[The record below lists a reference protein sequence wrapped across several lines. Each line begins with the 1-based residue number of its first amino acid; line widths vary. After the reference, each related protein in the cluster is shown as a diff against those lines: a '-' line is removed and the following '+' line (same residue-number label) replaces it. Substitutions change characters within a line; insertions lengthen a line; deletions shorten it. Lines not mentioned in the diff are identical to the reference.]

1 MDSQWIQ
8 LGHDI
13 LLAVLDV
20 VLPAVIA
27 YGFNMYKKHLD
38 KTHSY
43 QKEKDMSEQIKQLV
57 SLAVVIAE
65 KAGAKEKLTGSQ
77 QFNKAK
83 QFVESSLKKMNIT
96 DYDIRK
102 IEAMIEKEWAD
113 NKYQLEDIYG
123 DKKEG

>member
-43 QKEKDMSEQIKQLV
+43 QKQQSLLPQL
-57 SLAVVIAE
+57 
-65 KAGAKEKLTGSQ
+65 
-77 QFNKAK
+77 
-83 QFVESSLKKMNIT
+83 
-96 DYDIRK
+96 Y
-102 IEAMIEKEWAD
+102 
-113 NKYQLEDIYG
+113 
-123 DKKEG
+123 

>member
-43 QKEKDMSEQIKQLV
+43 QKEKDMAEQIKQLV

-77 QFNKAK
+77 QLNKAK